1 MKRRIVVVAVA
12 AALVAGAVAMIFRPA
27 FGYHATLVL
36 PAASNLV
43 AHTPIQIDGR
53 DAGTIEEVW
62 TEEGRAMVR
71 VSVDSGYAPL
81 HDGTNARVRW
91 KAVLSER
98 ILELLPGPVTNPALP
113 DDALIVGSVAP
124 VEFDQV
130 LATLDPATRQKLTS
144 LIGRL
149 DETLKGHEPDLNA
162 TLRTAGPAID
172 AVGGVL
178 DGIGNDGP
186 AISDLVGRMNSLTS
200 AAVERRTDVS
210 GAIEHLARAAD
221 EISRRRAEMRE
232 SLRELPSTL
241 TEVDRTMRR
250 VPAAT
255 DATVPLLNDLA
266 PGVSRLPSV
275 AGRLDS
281 VMSDLEPTLKDLRP
295 TVDAARDA
303 LRETPDLL
311 DGTHDVF
318 PSLARAIDS
327 TRDAASFLRP
337 YTPEII
343 GLFSNWAS
351 FAGNYDSNGTYA
363 RVFEPQSASS
373 FSPNVPGVLPPGL
386 WIDRTPLPGSLE
398 GQPWK
403 DANGSGPR

>member
-1 MKRRIVVVAVA
+1 MKRHIIVATVAVV
-12 AALVAGAVAMIFRPA
+12 LVASAVALIFRPT
-27 FGYHATLVL
+27 FGYQATLVL

-43 AHTPIQIDGR
+43 SHTPIQIDGR
-53 DAGTIEEVW
+53 DAGTIEDVW

-71 VSVDSGYAPL
+71 VSVDSQYAPL

-91 KAVLSER
+91 KAVLGER
-98 ILELLPGPVTNPALP
+98 ILELLPGPVKNPALP
-113 DDALIVGSVAP
+113 DEALIVGSISP
-124 VEFDQV
+124 VEFDEV
-130 LATLDPATRQKLTS
+130 LATLDPATREKLTS

-149 DETLKGHEPDLNA
+149 DGTLKGHEPDLNA
-162 TLRTAGPAID
+162 TLHTAGPAID

-186 AISDLVGRMNSLTS
+186 AISDLVSRMNSLTS
-200 AAVERRTDVS
+200 EAVERRTDVS
-210 GAIEHLARAAD
+210 DAIEHLAHAAA
-221 EISRRRAEMRE
+221 EISQRRAEIRE
-232 SLRELPSTL
+232 TLRELPSTL

-275 AGRLDS
+275 AKRLDS
-281 VMSDLEPTLKDLRP
+281 VTSDLEPALKDLRP
-295 TVDAARDA
+295 TMNAARDV
-303 LRETPDLL
+303 LRETPGLL
-311 DGTHDVF
+311 DATHGVF
-318 PSLARAIDS
+318 PPLAQAIDS

-343 GLFSNWAS
+343 GLFSNWGS

-363 RVFEPQSASS
+363 RVFSPQSASS
-373 FSPNVPGVLPPGL
+373 FSPNTPGVLPPGL